1 MKPRRDD
8 RWIWWRLAW
17 RNLWRNRRRTFI
29 TASALAFGYLAAVT
43 IIGIW
48 RGMLSEMIASG
59 TDLVT
64 GQLQIHAPDYY
75 PERSMYTT
83 LGGREGIDVDELV
96 RLTRETPG
104 IVAASPRVYG
114 GGLVSSGSET
124 VAGLFMGVDPD
135 HEVEVTRLL
144 ESPAEGRAPRA
155 GEREILIGRGMADR
169 LGVEVGDEV
178 VLVAPASDGSL
189 GNDLY
194 RVSGMFATG
203 MVALDGS
210 FGILPI
216 GSLQE
221 LMAMPE
227 EWIHEVAATV
237 EDPFSAPAVGDSL
250 AVALAARGLGYP
262 VQPRPWTVFQ
272 AQLAEYA
279 SLAGAVN
286 FIIVGIIFIMAVFGV
301 ANTML
306 LGTFERRREFAVV
319 RALGTQPGMV
329 ALTVVYEG
337 LILGVVALAVG
348 VLISVPVLYWLH
360 NYPPDLSKAFGD
372 ITMLGSVWRPVLRAE
387 YSVDGPVV
395 SAVALLMTSILSA
408 LYPAYRAVKILPA
421 DALADL

>member
-1 MKPRRDD
+1 MDD
-8 RWIWWRLAW
+8 QWIWWSLAW

-29 TASALAFGYLAAVT
+29 TASALAFGYLASVT
-43 IIGIW
+43 MIGLW
-48 RGMLSEMIASG
+48 GGMITEMIETG
-59 TDLVT
+59 TNLVT

-83 LGGREGIDVDELV
+83 LGGRDGIDVDELV
-96 RLTRETPG
+96 RIARETPG

-124 VAGLFMGVDPD
+124 VAGMFVGVDPD

-144 ESPAEGRAPRA
+144 EAPAEGRAPRA
-155 GEREILIGRGMADR
+155 GEREILIGRDMADLLDVE
-169 LGVEVGDEV
+169 LGAEV

-194 RVSGMFATG
+194 RVSGIFATG
-203 MVALDGS
+203 MAGLDRS

-227 EWIHEVAATV
+227 DRIHEVAAAV
-237 EDPFSAPAVGDSL
+237 EDPFTAPALGDSL
-250 AVALAARGLGYP
+250 AAALSARGLGYP
-262 VQPRPWTVFQ
+262 VLPRPWTVFR
-272 AQLAEYA
+272 AELAEYA

-286 FIIVGIIFIMAVFGV
+286 GIVVGIIFVMAVFGV
-301 ANTML
+301 ASTML
-306 LGTFERRREFAVV
+306 LGTFERRREFAVI
-319 RALGTQPGMV
+319 RALGTRPGSV

-337 LILGVVALAVG
+337 LILGILALAAG
-348 VLISVPVLYWLH
+348 ALISWPVLYWLH
-360 NYPPDLSKAFGD
+360 NYPPDLSNMFGD
-372 ITMLGSVWRPVLRAE
+372 FTMSGTVVRPVLRAE
-387 YSVDGPVV
+387 YSLDGPIV
-395 SAVALLMTSILSA
+395 SGIALLITSILSA

-421 DALADL
+421 DALADI